1 MSPVPSSYA
10 LFVGVDIA
18 AASATAALLH
28 PGQRPD
34 RAFTVAQ
41 TPTGWTTLTA
51 HLAATGV
58 APAATLLVLEATSTY
73 WIQLAVY
80 LHEAGYAVS
89 VVNPKQAHDF
99 AKALRQ
105 PGKTDALDAQGLA
118 LLAAKLTPPVWTPPP
133 AVYHELAQRL
143 GQRDDLLKMR
153 TALRNQLHA
162 LSQQAVV
169 IPAVRARQEALIAH
183 LEQQLTTLEAELGQ
197 ALRGDPAWAAS
208 VARLESTTGIGLVTA
223 LHLVVAT
230 LNFTTTPSAE
240 AATRFAGL
248 QPQPYQSG
256 TSVYRREHIGR
267 TGDARLRAA
276 LYMATLSAVRYN
288 PVVKALYTRL
298 KAAGKPEKVARCAC
312 ARKLLHIA
320 WALVTKQRMFDP
332 QYGHATAEQAA

>member
-1 MSPVPSSYA
+1 MTPVPAPYA

-18 AASATAALLH
+18 AASVTAALLR
-28 PGQRPD
+28 PGQRPE
-34 RAFTVAQ
+34 RAFTMAQ
-41 TPTGWTTLTA
+41 TPTGWATLTER
-51 HLAATGV
+51 LAATGV
-58 APAATLLVLEATSTY
+58 APTATLLVLEATSTY
-73 WIQLAVY
+73 WIQLAVFLY
-80 LHEAGYAVS
+80 EAGYAVS

-162 LSQQAVV
+162 LTQQAVV
-169 IPAVRARQEALIAH
+169 IPAVQARQAALIAH
-183 LEQQLTTLEAELGQ
+183 LDQQLTALEAELVQ
-197 ALRGDPAWAAS
+197 ALRTDPAWAAS
-208 VARLESTTGIGLVTA
+208 VARLESANGIGLVTA

-267 TGDARLRAA
+267 TGDARMRAA

-288 PVVKALYTRL
+288 PAVKALYTRL

-332 QYGHATAEQAA
+332 QYEQAAAEQAA